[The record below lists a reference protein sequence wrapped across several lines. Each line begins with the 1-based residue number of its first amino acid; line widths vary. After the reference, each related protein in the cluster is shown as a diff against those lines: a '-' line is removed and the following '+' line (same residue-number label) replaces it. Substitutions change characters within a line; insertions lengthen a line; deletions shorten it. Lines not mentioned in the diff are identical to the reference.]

1 MKKYVMW
8 VMALFCLFFSAVMI
22 DDVNAWSQ
30 KTCRK
35 TSGGRM
41 HIESVAWVC
50 KQDANPT
57 CALWIGGS
65 DSVDPVIYAKK
76 ASGDVTIR
84 YYRMC
89 IGGTASTKNVWV
101 SKDNGAID
109 DSSNIKGGKWGHPK
123 SKAANLNVGKFI
135 VKGNSKQSKVN
146 YRQVTINGQLY
157 DEYSRVV
164 NVKRQNQYAS
174 SCGAYSGACASMDET
189 VTVRIPATPPKV
201 TLTLTANAITTSGA
215 SIEAKISQA
224 SATVDQGGSASL
236 TVKNKPFDGYT
247 FIGWRDTA
255 TGSIVK
261 TESSRTKTIS
271 SNTTVYAVY
280 VRNITVKLTAD
291 AITPDGTTIESN
303 ISSAS
308 ATIPEGDSATLT
320 VNNKTINGYTF
331 KGWRDTKTGSIVTT
345 ESSRTRT
352 ITGNTTV
359 YAVYERN
366 TFGGRIVL
374 SGSVNA
380 AIPDSGYATSNS
392 GSPKYVEIK
401 NCSPTTGCSA
411 VFEDYVKRIAG
422 SGTTPYTV
430 SRTSNLFTTTRGI
443 TNNTNVKS
451 GNSGN
456 ANGEKVVRDPTSG
469 SYTLYP
475 GMVVCESLA
484 FKVYST
490 DTNKTTITLCAAA
503 TGNAQPPDPSNPG
516 DPSGDTSLYNIKV
529 KNNSVTRYNSWSKS
543 VYAKPN
549 DGLTYMASY
558 YPLLQYTYHL
568 IPGAIKF
575 NSANT
580 IYPANNA
587 VNTNRY
593 LGKDVGAIR
602 SMFNVYRSNTLRDWN
617 NGINVYSSNF
627 ATTFNQSYTY
637 TRGEF
642 VTLNRP
648 HTEPNN
654 HTVSMSEVGKTLD
667 ETVTTN
673 INNTVNSTPTQ
684 VGFAL
689 SGNRNI
695 ANVIT
700 GNASKVASAI
710 VPYNYTTDTKITT
723 ADNSTM
729 FAGETFTVNY
739 DYQVKPRYNSL
750 TSNSSSDTYATSVGH
765 PKWRLVMRVVG
776 GDTWTTNEYSDSI
789 LSVPINQMKTGR
801 TQQLQT
807 TVNVPDVPAGTRVC
821 MQSQVWP
828 QNSGSA
834 DSLNKD
840 GNGQWS
846 VSGEKC
852 FIVAKRPSIQV
863 WGGNVYTQNPITTG
877 VSTKNNIAGVSIAGI
892 NNYAINTSSTDT
904 KRVFGSWGEL
914 GVIAGSVVSGFGSG
928 ASTGFAANNGGNLS
942 PSQLSNPLSNADPG
956 GSDRTDFCL
965 RSQLTFAN
973 KCTSGRV
980 GGVGNTSA
988 SSNAQND
995 KTKVLEK
1002 IAAGEHTELV
1012 GNTVAIG
1019 DALAEYTYSGN
1030 DLAIQCSGNCN
1041 VGSGIKMVRSD
1052 KNIAINSNIV
1062 YTGRYTELD
1071 KIPKVVIY
1079 ANKVNISCGV
1089 TRIDALIIA
1098 DRTVDTCPDSAGNKI
1113 NQRKNSNQLV
1123 GNGAIIASKLAAHRT
1138 YGAATGINSIVPAEI
1153 INFDPS
1159 LYMWGGDDEGNGGN
1173 GDGNDSETGANNLN
1187 VTYIRELAPRK

>member
-1 MKKYVMW
+1 MSKKAKIVLYPFILLTFVVGSLFMQKLADVHAEVVQGEGANSQSGVEW
-8 VMALFCLFFSAVMI
+8 HGCEIALMAQNVQQCPTENGKFGGASWHLFKTSNPPYITQDVPAYDDRPIVRKSLIGKGYPGASGKVEDLCKTNLYDYYFAFVYDGWYGYRAWDKKSLVFYGPLDWGTYQQKGEDGTIHHPIYHNAKYNKSHSDKRDHTWSEISAGLANGTNMSKWRVRGQKPR
-22 DDVNAWSQ
+22 DDGVGAVASDGSSYKSSSALSAWRAWSGD
-30 KTCRK
+30 KNATK
-35 TSGGRM
+35 IPNGTG
-41 HIESVAWVC
+41 WF
-50 KQDANPT
+50 
-57 CALWIGGS
+57 CAG
-65 DSVDPVIYAKK
+65 AKK
-76 ASGDVTIR
+76 IE
-84 YYRMC
+84 
-89 IGGTASTKNVWV
+89 
-101 SKDNGAID
+101 
-109 DSSNIKGGKWGHPK
+109 IK
-123 SKAANLNVGKFI
+123 
-135 VKGNSKQSKVN
+135 
-146 YRQVTINGQLY
+146 
-157 DEYSRVV
+157 
-164 NVKRQNQYAS
+164 
-174 SCGAYSGACASMDET
+174 
-189 VTVRIPATPPKV
+189 
-201 TLTLTANAITTSGA
+201 LTANAIDVHGTL
-215 SIEAKISQA
+215 IQA
-224 SATVDQGGSASL
+224 G
-236 TVKNKPFDGYT
+236 
-247 FIGWRDTA
+247 
-255 TGSIVK
+255 
-261 TESSRTKTIS
+261 IS
-271 SNTTVYAVY
+271 S
-280 VRNITVKLTAD
+280 
-291 AITPDGTTIESN
+291 
-303 ISSAS
+303 SSAVVKQGNS
-308 ATIPEGDSATLT
+308 ADLT
-320 VNNKTINGYTF
+320 VNNIAINGYTF
-331 KGWRDTKTGSIVTT
+331 KGWRDSVSGAIVATGASYTKSI
-345 ESSRTRT
+345 SA
-352 ITGNTTV
+352 NTTV

-374 SGSVNA
+374 SGA
-380 AIPDSGYATSNS
+380 ASGSIPDGNGYTTSS
-392 GSPKYVEIK
+392 SSSPKYVEIK

-422 SGTTPYTV
+422 GGTTPYTV
-430 SRTSNLFTTTRGI
+430 SRTSNLFNTTRGI
-443 TNNTNVKS
+443 SNSPNVKS
-451 GNSGN
+451 DNSGN
-456 ANGEKVVRDPTSG
+456 PNGERVVRDPGSG
-469 SYTLYP
+469 NYTLYP

-490 DTNKTTITLCAAA
+490 DTDKTTITLCAAA

-516 DPSGDTSLYNIKV
+516 DPSGDTSLYNIRV
-529 KNNSVTRYNSWSKS
+529 KNNNVTRYNSWNNT

-549 DGLTYMASY
+549 DKLTYMASY

-587 VNTNRY
+587 VNSNRY

-602 SMFNVYRSNTLRDWN
+602 SMFNTYRPNSLRNWN

-627 ATTFNQSYTY
+627 ATAFNQSYTY
-637 TRGEF
+637 TLGELI
-642 VTLNRP
+642 TINRP
-648 HTEPNN
+648 HTQSND
-654 HTVSMSEVGKTLD
+654 HTTTVSEVGRKLD

-723 ADNSTM
+723 ADNTTM

-828 QNSGSA
+828 QNSGNA

-877 VSTKNNIAGVSIAGI
+877 VSTKNNIAGGFMPFNI
-892 NNYAINTSSTDT
+892 NSTSGSS

-973 KCTSGRV
+973 KCTSGKV
-980 GGVGNTSA
+980 GGIGNTSA

-1012 GNTVAIG
+1012 GNTVAISDG
-1019 DALAEYTYSGN
+1019 LAEYTYSGN
-1030 DLAIQCSGNCN
+1030 DLTVQCSGNCN

-1123 GNGAIIASKLAAHRT
+1123 VNGAIIASKLAAHRT

-1159 LYMWGGDDEGNGGN
+1159 LYMWGGDDEDNGGN

>member
-1 MKKYVMW
+1 MKNR
-8 VMALFCLFFSAVMI
+8 FS
-22 DDVNAWSQ
+22 
-30 KTCRK
+30 
-35 TSGGRM
+35 
-41 HIESVAWVC
+41 
-50 KQDANPT
+50 
-57 CALWIGGS
+57 
-65 DSVDPVIYAKK
+65 
-76 ASGDVTIR
+76 
-84 YYRMC
+84 
-89 IGGTASTKNVWV
+89 
-101 SKDNGAID
+101 
-109 DSSNIKGGKWGHPK
+109 
-123 SKAANLNVGKFI
+123 F
-135 VKGNSKQSKVN
+135 
-146 YRQVTINGQLY
+146 
-157 DEYSRVV
+157 SRVV
-164 NVKRQNQYAS
+164 VLIAMLIVTIVCGQTSSVYAEIITGDGSTSSSAEFRGCDEAQRWQNVKECSKRHGGASWHVFKTDKKPVQDFNKPNYDDRPILTKSLASKYSWDDVGQCPSGYYVAFVYDGWYGYGSNWSKKSLIFYGPLAWGEYEQSDGSSHHTPVYHKGGTSYTAAQVADGFKNGTDMNGWRISGEGPTDGYKRASKANWKSDEATKLFRLYAKNNS
-174 SCGAYSGACASMDET
+174 AS
-189 VTVRIPATPPKV
+189 IPKGTGWFCYDPPSF
-201 TLTLTANAITTSGA
+201 TLTAKAVNTSGSSLADVMADRSNTVVEGSRA
-215 SIEAKISQA
+215 SVNRRTAA
-224 SATVDQGGSASL
+224 
-236 TVKNKPFDGYT
+236 GYT
-247 FIGWRDTA
+247 FFGWA
-255 TGSIVK
+255 TSIDNAK
-261 TESSRTKTIS
+261 
-271 SNTTVYAVY
+271 
-280 VRNITVKLTAD
+280 
-291 AITPDGTTIESN
+291 
-303 ISSAS
+303 
-308 ATIPEGDSATLT
+308 
-320 VNNKTINGYTF
+320 NKTFVTSTSTNSDKFVSGDDNPKETF
-331 KGWRDTKTGSIVTT
+331 NVKAISAD
-345 ESSRTRT
+345 
-352 ITGNTTV
+352 TTV

-374 SGSVNA
+374 SGA
-380 AIPDSGYATSNS
+380 ASGSIPDGKGYTTSS
-392 GSPKYVEIK
+392 SSSPKYVEIK
-401 NCSPTTGCSA
+401 NRSPTTGCSV

-430 SRTSNLFTTTRGI
+430 SRSSNLFDTTKGI
-443 TNNTNVKS
+443 SNSSNVKS
-451 GNSGN
+451 DNSGN
-456 ANGEKVVRDPTSG
+456 PDGERVVRDPGSG
-469 SYTLYP
+469 NYTLYP

-490 DTNKTTITLCAAA
+490 DTDKTTITLCAAA

-516 DPSGDTSLYNIKV
+516 DPSGDTSLYNIRV
-529 KNNSVTRYNSWSKS
+529 KNNNVTRYNSWNNT

-549 DGLTYMASY
+549 DKLTYMASY

-587 VNTNRY
+587 VNSNRY

-602 SMFNVYRSNTLRDWN
+602 SMFNTYRPNSLRNWN

-627 ATTFNQSYTY
+627 ATAFNQSYTY
-637 TRGEF
+637 TLGELI
-642 VTLNRP
+642 TINRP
-648 HTEPNN
+648 HTQSND
-654 HTVSMSEVGKTLD
+654 HTTTVSEVGRKLD

-828 QNSGSA
+828 QNSGNA

-840 GNGQWS
+840 GNSQWS

-852 FIVAKRPSIQV
+852 FMVAKRPSIQV
-863 WGGNVYTQNPITTG
+863 WGGNVYTQSPITTG
-877 VSTKNNIAGVSIAGI
+877 VSTKNNIAGGFIPFNI
-892 NNYAINTSSTDT
+892 NSTSGSS

-1012 GNTVAIG
+1012 GNTVAISDG
-1019 DALAEYTYSGN
+1019 LAEYTYSGN
-1030 DLAIQCSGNCN
+1030 DLTVQCSGNCN

-1123 GNGAIIASKLAAHRT
+1123 VNGAIIASKLAAHRT

-1159 LYMWGGDDEGNGGN
+1159 LYMWGGDDEDNGGN
-1173 GDGNDSETGANNLN
+1173 GDGNDSESGANNLN